1 MDWNKRNVLGQRPS
15 VQFKRK
21 GSSNKRGSWNSSNQ
35 EQSSGNAQSLE
46 TVYRILCPSKKIGG
60 VIGKGGGIIKSL
72 REETR
77 SKITVADSVPGSD
90 ERVIIIFSP
99 PNKIPRKQN
108 NDEDLDKGDGQEPLE
123 LHCAAQDAL
132 LKVHDRIVEEDHDD
146 GVTFDDDNENIVV
159 TRLLVPNNLVGC
171 LLGKHGSVIQ
181 RLRNETHANIRVL
194 PADQLPTC
202 AMETD
207 ELVQISGKP
216 GVAKRA
222 LYEVSTLLHQNPRKD
237 TPPLNLTVPFG
248 GQGFHLPGAPNFLP
262 PGNQMWPNREPAHS
276 IPPMPCI
283 GEYESSE
290 YARGGFI
297 GGPEWHGVE
306 APAEFFIKI
315 LCSAGKIGGV
325 IGKGGFNVKQ
335 LQEETG
341 ASIHVQDASTNSEE
355 RVIRV
360 SAFEALRN
368 PRSQTIEAILQLQN
382 KASESSDKG
391 TITTKLLVP
400 SSKVGCILGQGGQ
413 VINEM
418 RRRTQAD
425 IRVYSKDDRP
435 KCAAEDEELVQI
447 SGNFVVAKDALAE
460 ITSRLRVRT
469 LRDTNAGEEHA
480 HVGPP
485 PRFGPP
491 GSLPVRGMPPPP
503 RAIRASSSGQYDH
516 LKVGG
521 YEYEPERY
529 PVPPAASGYQ
539 RVNRALDGR
548 IPNSAVDSFTGI
560 EGSNV
565 SHLREVSQARVRFQ
579 DSHSTLPERV
589 SEIRG
594 PGQLNAAQNILQAL
608 TASVGQNASAQP
620 SSNHNANTL
629 QGSYSNISDHQSP
642 YHINAPRSPYRMNDP
657 HSPYRGNIQQSPYQ
671 IKPQQSPYQTNAQK
685 SPYRINSHQ
694 GPYQFSAQQSSY
706 QLSAP
711 QGPNPNIKA
720 PQGAHNNFSSQQGAY
735 HNLNSQQGAYRNL
748 NSQQGAYNN
757 QYDLNPQQGA
767 YKYRP

>member
-1 MDWNKRNVLGQRPS
+1 MDWNKRNVLSQRPT

-21 GSSNKRGSWNSSNQ
+21 GSGNKKGNWNNSNC
-35 EQSSGNAQSLE
+35 EQSSGNSQSLD

-90 ERVIIIFSP
+90 ERVIIIFSSP
-99 PNKIPRKQN
+99 IKISRKQN
-108 NDEDLDKGDGQEPLE
+108 SDEDSKEPLE
-123 LHCAAQDAL
+123 PHCAAQDAL
-132 LKVHDRIVEEDHDD
+132 LKVHDRIVEEDLYN

-159 TRLLVPNNLVGC
+159 TRLLVSNNLVGC
-171 LLGKHGSVIQ
+171 LLGKRGDVIQ
-181 RLRNETHANIRVL
+181 RLRSETRANIRVL

-202 AMETD
+202 AMDTD

-216 GVAKRA
+216 VVAKRA

-237 TPPLNLTVPFG
+237 KPPLGSAIPFG
-248 GQGFHLPGAPNFLP
+248 GQGFHLPGAPNMLP
-262 PGNQMWPNREPAHS
+262 PGNPMWPNREPSHS
-276 IPPMPCI
+276 MPPMPWI
-283 GEYESSE
+283 GEYGNHSSG
-290 YARGGFI
+290 YARGGFN
-297 GGPEWHGVE
+297 GDPAGHGVE
-306 APAEFFIKI
+306 ASAEFYIKI

-341 ASIHVQDASTNSEE
+341 ANIHVQDASTDSEE

-382 KASESSDKG
+382 KASELSDKG
-391 TITTKLLVP
+391 AITTRLLVP

-480 HVGPP
+480 PVGPVH
-485 PRFGPP
+485 RFGPP
-491 GSLPVRGMPPPP
+491 GSLPIRGMPPPP
-503 RAIRASSSGQYDH
+503 SAIRAGSSGRYDP
-516 LKVGG
+516 LKVGRH
-521 YEYEPERY
+521 EYEPERY
-529 PVPPAASGYQ
+529 PVLPAASGYQ
-539 RVNRALDGR
+539 RVNSALDGR
-548 IPNSAVDSFTGI
+548 IPNNAVDSFTGI
-560 EGSNV
+560 GGSNI
-565 SHLREVSQARVRFQ
+565 SHIGEVSGPRVKFQ
-579 DSHSTLPERV
+579 DSQSSRPERV
-589 SEIRG
+589 AEIRG
-594 PGQLNAAQNILQAL
+594 PDQLNAAQNILQAIM
-608 TASVGQNASAQP
+608 ASIGQNASAQP
-620 SSNHNANTL
+620 SSHHNANTR
-629 QGSYSNISDHQSP
+629 QGFYHNISDHQSP
-642 YHINAPRSPYRMNDP
+642 YHINAPRSPHQMNAP
-657 HSPYRGNIQQSPYQ
+657 QSPYRVNAQQSPYQ
-671 IKPQQSPYQTNAQK
+671 IKAQQSPYQTNTHQ
-685 SPYRINSHQ
+685 SPYHINAHQ
-694 GPYQFSAQQSSY
+694 GPYQINAQQSSY

-711 QGPNPNIKA
+711 QGSNPNINA
-720 PQGAHNNFSSQQGAY
+720 PQGAYRNLNSQQATYHNLNSQQGAY
-735 HNLNSQQGAYRNL
+735 HNLNSQQGAY
-748 NSQQGAYNN
+748 Q
-757 QYDLNPQQGA
+757 
-767 YKYRP
+767 YRP